1 MDYNQLMIY
10 IYTYQLLGGE
20 LPTDPKVI
28 FLGFFGGI
36 FLGWSSSRVNIH
48 QLSGMSLQ
56 YPPEF
61 RKRLHRKQVT
71 ISNQWIFLGQSF
83 YLKPPFCMLKIS
95 KFVVNSQVS
104 RLIHSQFSGEV
115 ASDDPGSHRGCFRR
129 PVSTKH
135 GSQFSLVLIT
145 IVTIVYGTHI
155 TN

>member
-10 IYTYQLLGGE
+10 NIYIYIYISTTWWRTTY
-20 LPTDPKVI
+20 
-28 FLGFFGGI
+28 
-36 FLGWSSSRVNIH
+36 WSSTRVNIH

-56 YPPEF
+56 YQPEF

-83 YLKPPFCMLKIS
+83 FLKPPFCKLKIS
-95 KFVVNSQVS
+95 MFMVNSQVS
-104 RLIHSQFSGEV
+104 RLINSQISGEV
-115 ASDDPGSHRGCFRR
+115 PSGKWTKNDPGSHRGCFRR

-155 TN
+155 TNYTYCGFC